1 MACHTT
7 IGSSLHG
14 LVPFVHMQNG
24 EQDGEIP
31 KIRADK
37 HHGPVLENDL
47 AWDQRATPNENQ
59 V

>member
-24 EQDGEIP
+24 EQDGETS

-47 AWDQRATPNENQ
+47 AWDPKSNPQ
-59 V
+59 